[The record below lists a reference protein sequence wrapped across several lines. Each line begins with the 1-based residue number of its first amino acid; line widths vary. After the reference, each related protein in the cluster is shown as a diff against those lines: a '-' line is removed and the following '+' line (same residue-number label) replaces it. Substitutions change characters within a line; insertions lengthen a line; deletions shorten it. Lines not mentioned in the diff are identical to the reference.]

1 MPFYFRKSISAG
13 PFRFNL
19 SKSGVGLSVGVKG
32 LRIGTGPRGH
42 YVQAGRGGLY
52 YRASIG
58 GGRSTQTQRHKQQQ
72 APTIEPNHPGQFA
85 EEGRVVMVE
94 IASTDVLGMRD
105 SSQADLIDDMN
116 AKQARIPLGPFL
128 GLGTAGL
135 GLLAMLAGGSQNAV
149 GNMADAIVLLLALPA
164 FGIGAWLD
172 QSRRRSVLFYN
183 LDAEATT
190 RFERVTEE
198 FDVLAA
204 CRGKWHIEAG
214 GAVKDLT
221 TWKRNA
227 GAKHLLNRKSAH
239 LRYVLPKILR
249 SNVTP
254 PSLVLG
260 KRTFY
265 FFPEIVLVQD
275 GKKFGA
281 VGYGDF
287 DIRQDQSRFI
297 ENGHPPNDTQ
307 VVDHTWE
314 HPNKSGGPD
323 RRFKNNRR
331 LPVCLYDVLHLSSR
345 TGVNEL
351 VQFSRPGVVQRFIA
365 ALSGLPKRPASASLL
380 ALSSSA
386 APEPTAN
393 S

>member
-32 LRIGTGPRGH
+32 FRIGTGPRGH

-58 GGRSTQTQRHKQQQ
+58 GGRSAQTQRHKQQQ
-72 APTIEPNHPGQFA
+72 VSTIEPNHPRQLA

-94 IASTDVLGMRD
+94 IASSDVLGMRD
-105 SSQADLIDDMN
+105 SSVADLIDDMN
-116 AKQARIPLGPFL
+116 AKQARIALGPLL

-135 GLLAMLAGGSQNAV
+135 GLLAMLAGNTAG
-149 GNMADAIVLLLALPA
+149 AIVLLLALPA
-164 FGIGAWLD
+164 SGIGAWLD

-198 FDVLAA
+198 FDLLAA
-204 CRGKWHIEAG
+204 CQGKWHIEAG
-214 GAVKDLT
+214 GAVKDVT

-227 GAKHLLNRKSAH
+227 GAKHLLDRKSAH
-239 LRYVLPKILR
+239 LRYGLPRILR

-254 PSLVLG
+254 PSLKLG

-265 FFPEIVLVQD
+265 FFP
-275 GKKFGA
+275 
-281 VGYGDF
+281 
-287 DIRQDQSRFI
+287 
-297 ENGHPPNDTQ
+297 
-307 VVDHTWE
+307 
-314 HPNKSGGPD
+314 KS
-323 RRFKNNRR
+323 
-331 LPVCLYDVLHLSSR
+331 YSSR
-345 TGVNEL
+345 TEKNLERSATEILTSGKTNPNSLRTATPPTMPKLWITHGSIPIGAVAPIAG
-351 VQFSRPGVVQRFIA
+351 SRATAVCRFA
-365 ALSGLPKRPASASLL
+365 CMTSCTYPAGLA
-380 ALSSSA
+380 
-386 APEPTAN
+386 
-393 S
+393 